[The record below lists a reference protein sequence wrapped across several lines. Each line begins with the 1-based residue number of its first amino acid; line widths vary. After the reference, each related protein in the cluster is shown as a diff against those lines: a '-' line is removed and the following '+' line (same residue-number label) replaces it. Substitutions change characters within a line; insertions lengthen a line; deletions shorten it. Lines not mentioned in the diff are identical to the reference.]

1 MRYDFGR
8 QIELREQ
15 SNSVPIFAADDNK
28 RGLIGLA
35 IHLTGF
41 ILGFIGEGLILQGI
55 IAIDSGIAV
64 LTPAADLFYGLGL
77 VIVVAIAAR
86 VGVPLKY
93 MLIVGTI
100 IGIGLFYK
108 SAVHEIHIAS
118 GLGFG
123 LEHFRHIGIGSILI
137 TLSVAALAVLTLL
150 YNKSTQKRTRIE

>member
-1 MRYDFGR
+1 M
-8 QIELREQ
+8 REQ
-15 SNSVPIFAADDNK
+15 SNSVPILAAADNK

-41 ILGFIGEGLILQGI
+41 ILGFIGEGLILQGV
-55 IAIDSGIAV
+55 IAIESGIAV
-64 LTPAADLFYGLGL
+64 LTPMADLFYGLGL

-86 VGVPLKY
+86 LGVPLKY
-93 MLIVGTI
+93 MLIAGTI

-123 LEHFRHIGIGSILI
+123 LPHPPHIEIGAILI
-137 TLSVAALAVLTLL
+137 TISVAALVILTLL
-150 YNKSTQKRTRIE
+150 CNKSSQKDYRIK